1 MLAPTPAYDKGI
13 FFFRWME
20 KGALSGLSM
29 GAAPPALPRGVRN
42 ELQER
47 LKRQAATH

>member
-13 FFFRWME
+13 FFRWME

>member
-1 MLAPTPAYDKGI
+1 MLAPTPAHDKGI
-13 FFFRWME
+13 FF
-20 KGALSGLSM
+20 SM
-29 GAAPPALPRGVRN
+29 DGEGRSERLIDGSRPSRLPRGVRN